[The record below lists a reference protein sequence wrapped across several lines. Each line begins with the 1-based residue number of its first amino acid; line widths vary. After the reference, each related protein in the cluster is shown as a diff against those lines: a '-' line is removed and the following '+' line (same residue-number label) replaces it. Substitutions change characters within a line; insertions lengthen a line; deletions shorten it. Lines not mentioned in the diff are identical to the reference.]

1 MAKMVSSKVVALGVF
16 GFAIA
21 VFGAVALTISLVLGG
36 RAPVLNIGNGTE
48 LVASADRGTANVRT
62 LGSFT
67 GLQYTSTASVVNIS
81 TVPSTISATPL
92 TLYSS
97 NNVQY
102 VEYTTTNTQTFAGV
116 DENGVVKR
124 TVRLQFQCSLLQ
136 NAAGLVVAQFILPIK
151 TYNPSQYANVVCNAF
166 WNGAGGGPMA
176 SLGDTYALNNAN
188 GDILMIITAQVTIAP
203 DVTGYFR
210 CTADYQLLEN

>member
-1 MAKMVSSKVVALGVF
+1 MTKMVSSKVVALGVF
-16 GFAIA
+16 ALAIA
-21 VFGAVALTISLVLGG
+21 VFGVVSLTISLVLGG

-81 TVPSTISATPL
+81 TVPSTRDPSML
-92 TLYSS
+92 TLYSAS
-97 NNVQY
+97 NVQY
-102 VEYTTTNTQTFAGV
+102 VDYTYTNTQVFAGV

-136 NAAGLVVAQFILPIK
+136 QVAGLVIAQFILPLK
-151 TYNPSQYANVVCNAF
+151 SYNPGQYANVVCNAF

-176 SLGDTYALNNAN
+176 ALGDSYVLNNAN
-188 GDILMIITAQVTIAP
+188 GDILMLVAAQVTIPA
-203 DVTGYFR
+203 DVSGYFR